1 MTSRRT
7 NTWVKICGTTNL
19 ADAQMGVVAGA
30 DALGFI
36 FASSPRQVEVG
47 LAAEIIAAVSGEVE
61 TIGVFVNESPARVA
75 EIVHQV
81 GLSGVQ
87 LHGDESAAQLAEFRR
102 ALGQLKIIK
111 SLQAGTLQ
119 QDHDSTLEQYLGAHE
134 QFDAVLLDSG
144 STQQRGGT
152 GLPFDWESA
161 WPIALHIRETMPLI
175 IAGGLNP
182 ANVAQAVE
190 LFRPWGVD
198 VVSGVETEPGKK
210 DEAKILGF
218 MAAVRQH
225 VFE

>member
-19 ADAQMGVVAGA
+19 VDAQMSVAAGA

-36 FASSPRQVEVG
+36 FASSPRQVELG
-47 LAAEIIAAVSGEVE
+47 LAAEIVAAVSGEVE

-81 GLSGVQ
+81 GLSGAQ
-87 LHGDESAAQLAEFRR
+87 LHGDESTKQLAEFRR

-111 SLQAGTLQ
+111 SLQAGSLQ
-119 QDHDSTLEQYLGAHE
+119 QNSDLILEQYLGAHE
-134 QFDAVLLDSG
+134 QVDAILLDSG

-152 GLPFDWESA
+152 GLPFDWEGA
-161 WPIALHIRETMPLI
+161 WPIALHIREKMPLI
-175 IAGGLNP
+175 IAGGLSP
-182 ANVAQAVE
+182 ANVAQAIE

-198 VVSGVETEPGKK
+198 VVSGVESEPGKK
-210 DEAKILGF
+210 DEAKLRGF

-225 VFE
+225 VFG